1 MHIGGIQMRK
11 RTLEPTL
18 RTMFYPLIAL
28 AITAVALLSLGAIS
42 AHSATG
48 KAGVTVK
55 GAGAQKAGREVKASL
70 VYTNTS
76 VNPALAPE
84 RVTRIQVTSRTLKWN
99 SRARGVPRCG
109 ASIPNNGAAP
119 RCSSKSKIGSG
130 RVSGI
135 FGQPGQDRNLL
146 GVLAPV
152 SGTITLYNYRP
163 ARGNQARFLAVIRT
177 RTPLVGVSINVLV
190 PVSRGGTITIDV
202 PDVAQ
207 MPPAIVAALPAGS
220 RFVMTSL
227 STSITAKKQRRGRP
241 YAYLRTL
248 KRLDVRVTADY
259 E

>member
-1 MHIGGIQMRK
+1 MR
-11 RTLEPTL
+11 TQTTEPML
-18 RTMFYPLIAL
+18 RTTFYPLIAL
-28 AITAVALLSLGAIS
+28 AIAAVALLTLGAFS
-42 AHSATG
+42 AHAATG
-48 KAGVTVK
+48 KAGVTVS
-55 GAGAQKAGREVKASL
+55 GVGAQKAGREVRAAL
-70 VYTNTS
+70 TYTNTS
-76 VNPALAPE
+76 VNQALAPE
-84 RVTRIQVTSRTLKWN
+84 RVTRIQVTSRALKWN

-109 ASIPNNGAAP
+109 ARIPNNGAAP
-119 RCSSKSKIGSG
+119 RCSRKSKIGSG

-207 MPPAIVAALPAGS
+207 MPPAIIAALPAGS

-227 STSITAKKQRRGRP
+227 NTSITAKRQRRGKP
-241 YAYLRTL
+241 YVYMRTL
-248 KRLDVRVTADY
+248 KRRDVKFVAFY